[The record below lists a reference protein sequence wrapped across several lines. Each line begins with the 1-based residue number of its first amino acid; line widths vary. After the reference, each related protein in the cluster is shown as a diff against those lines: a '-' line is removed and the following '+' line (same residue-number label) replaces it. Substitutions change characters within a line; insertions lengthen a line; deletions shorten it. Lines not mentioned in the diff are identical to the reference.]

1 MKGILKAYFRLIS
14 SLIKSQS
21 NFGKLAMNYKIGLRI
36 FLFFTSGTKIF
47 GVLPM
52 LLIAGLKGR
61 EKEIGLY
68 QTEHM

>member
-1 MKGILKAYFRLIS
+1 
-14 SLIKSQS
+14 
-21 NFGKLAMNYKIGLRI
+21 MNYKIGLRI